1 MNCGNISW
9 ADISW
14 DRNISWA
21 DHRNAP
27 QATYPA
33 LQWSCVWPPLE
44 SWGMPGSTMVGEIGF
59 CKFMEISGALVSIKW
74 QVISLGFPVLQQL
87 IFSMY
92 VEAKPQKNWARGA
105 CLPRMSMRYQ
115 NNCHVCQWDI
125 RMTLLLSLESRILQ
139 CRSTLVPGTLQCS
152 LHRRQGGI

>member
-1 MNCGNISW
+1 MVDEFISGERYTNCGNISW

-33 LQWSCVWPPLE
+33 LQWSCAWPPLE

-74 QVISLGFPVLQQL
+74 QVKVLA
-87 IFSMY
+87 FHFCNS
-92 VEAKPQKNWARGA
+92 
-105 CLPRMSMRYQ
+105 
-115 NNCHVCQWDI
+115 
-125 RMTLLLSLESRILQ
+125 
-139 CRSTLVPGTLQCS
+139 
-152 LHRRQGGI
+152 